1 MRKEIDLGT
10 DFVFVPHSST
20 CSLKA
25 VVCNPLIVSGME
37 LASLSARLSLLWA
50 RSASPHGRKA
60 GSGSLNQRL
69 KKSLRKFSYNLEVYF
84 VNKSSLIIALKLF
97 CLTSKYFQT
106 SLKSHFF
113 EHRQGMALSKA
124 VIITTHYLS
133 FKKAQEVTSFQN
145 NY

>member
-1 MRKEIDLGT
+1 MKNKKGFSLIRCMQKNHEWSVRKEIDLGP

-25 VVCNPLIVSGME
+25 VVCYPLIVSGME

-60 GSGSLNQRL
+60 GSGSWNQRL

-97 CLTSKYFQT
+97 CLTSKYFHT
-106 SLKSHFF
+106 SPKSHFF
-113 EHRQGMALSKA
+113 
-124 VIITTHYLS
+124 
-133 FKKAQEVTSFQN
+133 
-145 NY
+145 